1 MILLSFSIL
10 YYYFLDCWTKPR
22 LLQEAEDWVG
32 DADGERDLSEQEA
45 GDVRGE
51 CDAEA
56 DGGDAVQPAGQH
68 LEILHCNI

>member
-1 MILLSFSIL
+1 MILLSFSRF

-22 LLQEAEDWVG
+22 LLQEAEDWAG

-51 CDAEA
+51 RDAEA